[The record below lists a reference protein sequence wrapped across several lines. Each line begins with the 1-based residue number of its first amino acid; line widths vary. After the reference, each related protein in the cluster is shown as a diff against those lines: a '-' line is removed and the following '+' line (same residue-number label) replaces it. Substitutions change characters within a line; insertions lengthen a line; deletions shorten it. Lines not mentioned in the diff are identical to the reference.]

1 MQIQSSELIAVI
13 IASSVILLL
22 LAAFMIIFAMAY
34 QRRYYKYQQ
43 ELARIKDSYEQEILR
58 TQLEIQEQTLR
69 NVSQEI
75 HDNLGQI
82 LSLVKMNLNT
92 LHLDAT
98 TGQDAELVKDTKD
111 LVSNVIT
118 DMRNLSKSLK
128 GDKLLR
134 LGLTE
139 ALRADVNML
148 NKSGN
153 YEATL
158 TVSGEEYRLD
168 KQKEIVI
175 YRIAQEAMNNIIK
188 HARAKKTDLNLHYS
202 PGTFT
207 FSIKD
212 DGIGFQA
219 EPLLQTNAEQGGS
232 GLRNMR
238 DRAALI
244 NATLNMTSNTGNG
257 TTITV
262 ILPVSH

>member
-1 MQIQSSELIAVI
+1 MPVQSSEVVVVVIACI
-13 IASSVILLL
+13 IIFLL

-43 ELARIKDSYEQEILR
+43 ELTRIKDSYEQEILKA
-58 TQLEIQEQTLR
+58 QLEIQEQTLR
-69 NVSQEI
+69 HVSQEI
-75 HDNLGQI
+75 HDNLGAI

-92 LHLDAT
+92 LQLDT
-98 TGQDAELVKDTKD
+98 SGKEESELVKDTKE
-111 LVSNVIT
+111 LVGNVIT

-128 GDKLLR
+128 ADKLVQQ
-134 LGLTE
+134 GLTE

-148 NKSGN
+148 NKGGN

-158 TVSGEEYRLD
+158 EVSGEEYRLD

-188 HARAKKTDLNLHYS
+188 HARARRIRLSLCYTHKD
-202 PGTFT
+202 FT
-207 FSIKD
+207 FSIQD
-212 DGIGFQA
+212 DGTGFAVAQKMQNGH
-219 EPLLQTNAEQGGS
+219 EHGGS

-244 NATLNMTSNTGNG
+244 NAVLNMTSNAGEG

-262 ILPVSH
+262 ILPVLH